1 MDIEFVNDGGVPDE
15 ASVGLSAASPQPS
28 ASGLSASIPHAR
40 ITPDNIT
47 ALAPNEV
54 FVFGS
59 NTAGR
64 HGKGAAKTA
73 LKWGA
78 LMGEGFGHWG
88 RTWAIPTLIYP
99 GFRKRSLA
107 AIAKDVEIFTEAA
120 KAGQFHFLV
129 TEIGCG
135 LAGFDH
141 KEIAPIFLDCVSLAN
156 VSMPRKFWRIL
167 QHAPNNPT
175 LTNT

>member
-1 MDIEFVNDGGVPDE
+1 MNG
-15 ASVGLSAASPQPS
+15 
-28 ASGLSASIPHAR
+28 R

-47 ALAPNEV
+47 DLKPGEV

-78 LMGEGFGHWG
+78 IYGEGFGHWG
-88 RTWAIPTLIYP
+88 RTFAIPTLDHRL
-99 GFRKRSLA
+99 RKRSLD
-107 AIAKDVEIFTEAA
+107 AIAEDVSILIDAA
-120 KAGQFHFLV
+120 KAGQFTFLV

-135 LAGFDH
+135 LAGFSV
-141 KEIAPIFLDCVSLAN
+141 KEIAPLFADAVHVPNIHLPA
-156 VSMPRKFWRIL
+156 RFWHIL
-167 QHAPNNPT
+167 QQP
-175 LTNT
+175 